1 MSADAVL
8 SVPNSVFGA
17 DTVGSIPEPGS
28 RALHTV
34 WPEGSS
40 GADTSVSI
48 PDIGWSGTAALVVD
62 DLPGSRAAVADMEIF
77 IPDVSG
83 ITSDTFHVDWVPVF
97 RLIASDTELSSNKIT
112 GWTAALRFVSSEAVV
127 GEGLVVSL

>member
-1 MSADAVL
+1 MCADTVL

-17 DTVGSIPEPGS
+17 DTVGSVPEPGR

-34 WPEGSS
+34 GPEGSS

-62 DLPGSRAAVADMEIF
+62 DLPGSRAAVTDMEIF

-97 RLIASDTELSSNKIT
+97 RLIASDTELSSNKISI
-112 GWTAALRFVSSEAVV
+112 WTTTLRFVSSEAVV
-127 GEGLVVSL
+127 GKGLVVSL